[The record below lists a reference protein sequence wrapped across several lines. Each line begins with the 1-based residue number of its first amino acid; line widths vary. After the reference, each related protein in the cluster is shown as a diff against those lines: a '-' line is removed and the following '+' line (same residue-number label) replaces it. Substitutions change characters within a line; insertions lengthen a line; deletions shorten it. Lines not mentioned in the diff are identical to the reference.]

1 MKSLLS
7 IMLAGLALV
16 SSVSH
21 ADAIDELAQTSESYY
36 HELYLRGLNEHDKKI
51 WKSLDLVSIE
61 APVQH
66 KTNTNYMGTVRPSA
80 SLDTVHSDSNYMGT
94 VRQ

>member
-36 HELYLRGLNEHDKKI
+36 HELYLRGLNEHDKKN
-51 WKSLDLVSIE
+51 LEVS
-61 APVQH
+61 
-66 KTNTNYMGTVRPSA
+66 
-80 SLDTVHSDSNYMGT
+80 
-94 VRQ
+94 